1 MKQMEHSYKGEEK
14 FLVNDLKTIVSKAR
28 SKAFAAVNYSLVE
41 RNWRIGKRIVEEEQ
55 NGEARAEYGKHI
67 IEVASA
73 ALTEEFGKGFSETN
87 LINFKKFFLLF
98 KELEI
103 HQTVSEEFRKQV
115 LHLLPWSHYERLIR
129 VEDKKAREWYAK
141 EAYEQGWSFRTLNRN
156 INTLYYERLLMSKKK
171 QPVVNEMQDKTK
183 AYQQDK
189 LEYIKSPVVL
199 EFLGLPEDTSL
210 AESKLE
216 TAIINNLE
224 KFLMEMGKGY
234 ALVARQQHI
243 RTEENDYYIDLVFY
257 NYLIKSFILVDLK
270 VNRITYQDVGQMD
283 MYLQM
288 YDKMKKGPD
297 DNPTIGI
304 ILCTETDSDVAR
316 YSTLAKN
323 DQMFAAKYKLY
334 LPDKEDLR
342 REIERQKELYLMAH
356 PEETGISVTNGYAQ
370 PDSCFMFA
378 YDLEQDKLL
387 WRSADQSYNSMNF
400 VVKGDVIL
408 CGYGFTAEDDYL
420 YQINRNTGEILDRLE
435 LKKMPDL
442 LVEQDGK
449 LYVHTYSYDY
459 VIDF

>member
-1 MKQMEHSYKGEEK
+1 MKEPGKKYNDEDNM
-14 FLVNDLKTIVSKAR
+14 LVNDLRSIVSKAR

-41 RNWRIGKRIVEEEQ
+41 RNWRIGQRIVEQEQ
-55 NGEARAEYGKHI
+55 NGASRAEYGKHV
-67 IEVASA
+67 IEIASA
-73 ALTEEFGKGFSETN
+73 ALTEEFGKGFSYTN
-87 LINFKKFFLLF
+87 IANYKRFYLTFNNLQIL
-98 KELEI
+98 
-103 HQTVSEEFRKQV
+103 QTVSEEFKKQKHQT
-115 LHLLPWSHYERLIR
+115 LSDASSLLPQKDQTQSTQSELRLLPWSHYERLIR

-141 EAYEQGWSFRTLNRN
+141 EAFEQGWSFRTLNRN

-171 QPVVNEMQDKTK
+171 QPVVDEMQDKTK

-297 DNPTIGI
+297 DNPTIDI

-356 PEETGISVTNGYAQ
+356 PEEN
-370 PDSCFMFA
+370 
-378 YDLEQDKLL
+378 DK
-387 WRSADQSYNSMNF
+387 
-400 VVKGDVIL
+400 
-408 CGYGFTAEDDYL
+408 E
-420 YQINRNTGEILDRLE
+420 
-435 LKKMPDL
+435 
-442 LVEQDGK
+442 
-449 LYVHTYSYDY
+449 
-459 VIDF
+459 

>member
-1 MKQMEHSYKGEEK
+1 MKEPGKKYNDEDNM
-14 FLVNDLKTIVSKAR
+14 LVNDLRSIVSKAR

-41 RNWRIGKRIVEEEQ
+41 RNWRIGQRIVEQEQ
-55 NGEARAEYGKHI
+55 NGASRAEYGKHV

-73 ALTEEFGKGFSETN
+73 ALTKEFGKGFSETN
-87 LINFKKFFLLF
+87 IMNFKKFYLKF
-98 KELEI
+98 KELTI
-103 HQTVSEEFRKQV
+103 PQTLSEEFKKQKHQT
-115 LHLLPWSHYERLIR
+115 LSDESSMLPQKGQTQPAQFELRLLPWSHYERLIR

-141 EAYEQGWSFRTLNRN
+141 EAFEQGWSYRTLNRN
-156 INTLYYERLLMSKKK
+156 INTLYYERLLMSTKK
-171 QPVVNEMQDKTK
+171 QPVVDEMQDKTK

-356 PEETGISVTNGYAQ
+356 PEEN
-370 PDSCFMFA
+370 
-378 YDLEQDKLL
+378 DK
-387 WRSADQSYNSMNF
+387 
-400 VVKGDVIL
+400 
-408 CGYGFTAEDDYL
+408 E
-420 YQINRNTGEILDRLE
+420 
-435 LKKMPDL
+435 
-442 LVEQDGK
+442 
-449 LYVHTYSYDY
+449 
-459 VIDF
+459 

>member
-1 MKQMEHSYKGEEK
+1 MKQLNKKYNDEDNM
-14 FLVNDLKTIVSKAR
+14 LVNDLRSIVSKAR
-28 SKAFAAVNYSLVE
+28 SKAFATVNYSLVE
-41 RNWRIGKRIVEEEQ
+41 RNWRIGQRIVEQEQ
-55 NGEARAEYGKHI
+55 NGASRAEYGKHV
-67 IEVASA
+67 IEIASA
-73 ALTEEFGKGFSETN
+73 ALTEEFGKGFSYTN
-87 LINFKKFFLLF
+87 IANYKRFYLTFNNLQIL
-98 KELEI
+98 
-103 HQTVSEEFRKQV
+103 QTVSEVFNNPIQQTLPAKSSAPHKEDKAESAQSELR
-115 LHLLPWSHYERLIR
+115 LLPWSHYERLIR

-141 EAYEQGWSFRTLNRN
+141 EAFEQGWSFRTLNRN

-199 EFLGLPEDTSL
+199 EFLGLPEDISL

-356 PEETGISVTNGYAQ
+356 PEEN
-370 PDSCFMFA
+370 
-378 YDLEQDKLL
+378 DK
-387 WRSADQSYNSMNF
+387 
-400 VVKGDVIL
+400 
-408 CGYGFTAEDDYL
+408 E
-420 YQINRNTGEILDRLE
+420 
-435 LKKMPDL
+435 
-442 LVEQDGK
+442 
-449 LYVHTYSYDY
+449 
-459 VIDF
+459 

>member
-1 MKQMEHSYKGEEK
+1 MKEPGKKYNDEDNM
-14 FLVNDLKTIVSKAR
+14 LVNDLRSIVSKAR

-41 RNWRIGKRIVEEEQ
+41 RNWRIGQRIVEEEQ
-55 NGEARAEYGKHI
+55 NGASRAEYGKHV

-73 ALTEEFGKGFSETN
+73 ALTKEFGKGFSETN
-87 LINFKKFFLLF
+87 IMNFKKFYLKF
-98 KELEI
+98 KELTI
-103 HQTVSEEFRKQV
+103 PQTLSEEFKKQKHQT
-115 LHLLPWSHYERLIR
+115 LSDESSLLPQKGQTQPAQFELRLLPWSHYERLIR

-141 EAYEQGWSFRTLNRN
+141 EAFEQGWSFRTLNRN
-156 INTLYYERLLMSKKK
+156 INTLYYERLLMSTKK
-171 QPVVNEMQDKTK
+171 QPVVDEMQDKTK

-356 PEETGISVTNGYAQ
+356 PKEN
-370 PDSCFMFA
+370 
-378 YDLEQDKLL
+378 DK
-387 WRSADQSYNSMNF
+387 
-400 VVKGDVIL
+400 
-408 CGYGFTAEDDYL
+408 E
-420 YQINRNTGEILDRLE
+420 
-435 LKKMPDL
+435 
-442 LVEQDGK
+442 
-449 LYVHTYSYDY
+449 
-459 VIDF
+459 

>member
-1 MKQMEHSYKGEEK
+1 MKEPGKKYNDEDNM
-14 FLVNDLKTIVSKAR
+14 LVNDLRSIVSKAR

-41 RNWRIGKRIVEEEQ
+41 RNWRIGQRIVEQEQ
-55 NGEARAEYGKHI
+55 NGASRAEYGKHV

-73 ALTEEFGKGFSETN
+73 ALTKEFGKGFSETN
-87 LINFKKFFLLF
+87 ITNFKKFYLKF
-98 KELEI
+98 KELAI
-103 HQTVSEEFRKQV
+103 LQTVSEEFKKQKQQTQSDESS
-115 LHLLPWSHYERLIR
+115 LLPQKGQTASAQFELRLLPWSHYERLIR

-141 EAYEQGWSFRTLNRN
+141 EAFEQGWSFRTLNRN

-171 QPVVNEMQDKTK
+171 RPVVDEMQDKTK

-342 REIERQKELYLMAH
+342 REIERQKELYLMTH
-356 PEETGISVTNGYAQ
+356 PEEN
-370 PDSCFMFA
+370 
-378 YDLEQDKLL
+378 EK
-387 WRSADQSYNSMNF
+387 
-400 VVKGDVIL
+400 
-408 CGYGFTAEDDYL
+408 E
-420 YQINRNTGEILDRLE
+420 
-435 LKKMPDL
+435 
-442 LVEQDGK
+442 
-449 LYVHTYSYDY
+449 
-459 VIDF
+459 

>member
-1 MKQMEHSYKGEEK
+1 MKEPSKKYNDEDNM
-14 FLVNDLKTIVSKAR
+14 LVNDLRSIVSKAR

-41 RNWRIGKRIVEEEQ
+41 RNWRIGQRIVEQEQ
-55 NGEARAEYGKHI
+55 NGASRAEYGKHV

-87 LINFKKFFLLF
+87 IMNFKKFYLKF
-98 KELEI
+98 KELTI
-103 HQTVSEEFRKQV
+103 PQTLSEEFKKQKHQT
-115 LHLLPWSHYERLIR
+115 LSDESSLLPQKGQTQPAQFELRLLPWSHYERLIR

-141 EAYEQGWSFRTLNRN
+141 EAFNEGWSYRTLNRN
-156 INTLYYERLLMSKKK
+156 INTLYYERLLMSTKK
-171 QPVVNEMQDKTK
+171 QPVVDEMQDKTK

-199 EFLGLPEDTSL
+199 EFLGLPEDTFL

-356 PEETGISVTNGYAQ
+356 PEEN
-370 PDSCFMFA
+370 
-378 YDLEQDKLL
+378 DK
-387 WRSADQSYNSMNF
+387 
-400 VVKGDVIL
+400 
-408 CGYGFTAEDDYL
+408 E
-420 YQINRNTGEILDRLE
+420 
-435 LKKMPDL
+435 
-442 LVEQDGK
+442 
-449 LYVHTYSYDY
+449 
-459 VIDF
+459 

>member
-73 ALTEEFGKGFSETN
+73 ALTEEFGKGFSATTLRVFRRFYLKFSN
-87 LINFKKFFLLF
+87 LQI
-98 KELEI
+98 
-103 HQTVSEEFRKQV
+103 QRTVSVEFNASIQQTPSEELSNNLQHVQKAGI
-115 LHLLPWSHYERLIR
+115 HLLPWSHYELLIR
-129 VEDKKAREWYAK
+129 IEDKQARDWYAK
-141 EAYEQGWSFRTLNRN
+141 EAFEQGWSYRTLSRN
-156 INTLYYERLLMSKKK
+156 INTLYYERLLMSKEKA
-171 QPVVNEMQDKTK
+171 PVEKEMKEKTQEF
-183 AYQQDK
+183 QQDK
-189 LEYIKSPVVL
+189 LEYIKSPVVM
-199 EFLGLPEDTSL
+199 EFLGLPSDSSL
-210 AESKLE
+210 KESKLE
-216 TAIINNLE
+216 SAIIDNLE

-304 ILCTETDSDVAR
+304 ILCAETDSDVAR

-342 REIERQKELYLMAH
+342 REIERQKELYLMTH
-356 PEETGISVTNGYAQ
+356 PEEN
-370 PDSCFMFA
+370 
-378 YDLEQDKLL
+378 EK
-387 WRSADQSYNSMNF
+387 
-400 VVKGDVIL
+400 
-408 CGYGFTAEDDYL
+408 E
-420 YQINRNTGEILDRLE
+420 
-435 LKKMPDL
+435 
-442 LVEQDGK
+442 
-449 LYVHTYSYDY
+449 
-459 VIDF
+459 

>member
-1 MKQMEHSYKGEEK
+1 MKEPEK
-14 FLVNDLKTIVSKAR
+14 KYNDEDNMLVNDLRSIVSKAR
-28 SKAFAAVNYSLVE
+28 SKAFAAVNYFLVE
-41 RNWRIGKRIVEEEQ
+41 RNWRIGQRIVEQEQ
-55 NGEARAEYGKHI
+55 NGASRAEYGKHV

-73 ALTEEFGKGFSETN
+73 ALTKEFGKGFSETN
-87 LINFKKFFLLF
+87 IMNFKKFYLKF
-98 KELEI
+98 KELTI
-103 HQTVSEEFRKQV
+103 PQTLSEEFKKQKHQT
-115 LHLLPWSHYERLIR
+115 LSDESSLLPQKGQTQPAQFELRLLPWSHYERLIR

-141 EAYEQGWSFRTLNRN
+141 EAFNEGWSYRTLNRN
-156 INTLYYERLLMSKKK
+156 INTLYYERLLMSTKK
-171 QPVVNEMQDKTK
+171 QPVVDEMQDKTK

-356 PEETGISVTNGYAQ
+356 PEEN
-370 PDSCFMFA
+370 
-378 YDLEQDKLL
+378 DK
-387 WRSADQSYNSMNF
+387 
-400 VVKGDVIL
+400 
-408 CGYGFTAEDDYL
+408 E
-420 YQINRNTGEILDRLE
+420 
-435 LKKMPDL
+435 
-442 LVEQDGK
+442 
-449 LYVHTYSYDY
+449 
-459 VIDF
+459 

>member
-1 MKQMEHSYKGEEK
+1 MKEPEK
-14 FLVNDLKTIVSKAR
+14 KYNDEDNMLVNDLRSIVSKAR

-41 RNWRIGKRIVEEEQ
+41 RNWRIGQRIVEQEQ
-55 NGEARAEYGKHI
+55 NGASRAEYGKHV
-67 IEVASA
+67 IEIASA

-87 LINFKKFFLLF
+87 IMNFKKFYLKF
-98 KELEI
+98 KELTI
-103 HQTVSEEFRKQV
+103 PQTLSEEFKKQKHQT
-115 LHLLPWSHYERLIR
+115 LSDESSLLPQKGQTQSAQFELRLLPWSHYERLIR

-141 EAYEQGWSFRTLNRN
+141 EAFEQGWSFRTLNRN

-356 PEETGISVTNGYAQ
+356 PEEN
-370 PDSCFMFA
+370 
-378 YDLEQDKLL
+378 EK
-387 WRSADQSYNSMNF
+387 
-400 VVKGDVIL
+400 
-408 CGYGFTAEDDYL
+408 E
-420 YQINRNTGEILDRLE
+420 
-435 LKKMPDL
+435 
-442 LVEQDGK
+442 
-449 LYVHTYSYDY
+449 
-459 VIDF
+459 

>member
-1 MKQMEHSYKGEEK
+1 MKEPEK
-14 FLVNDLKTIVSKAR
+14 KYNDEDNMLVNDLRSIVSKAR

-41 RNWRIGKRIVEEEQ
+41 RNWRIGQRIVEQEQ
-55 NGEARAEYGKHI
+55 NGASRAEYGKHV

-73 ALTEEFGKGFSETN
+73 ALTKEFGKGFSETN
-87 LINFKKFFLLF
+87 IMNFKKFYLKF
-98 KELEI
+98 KELTI
-103 HQTVSEEFRKQV
+103 PQTLSEEFKKQKHQT
-115 LHLLPWSHYERLIR
+115 LSDESSLLPQKGQTPPAQFELRFLPWSHYERLIR

-141 EAYEQGWSFRTLNRN
+141 EAFEQGWSFRTLNRN
-156 INTLYYERLLMSKKK
+156 INTLYYERLLMSTKK
-171 QPVVNEMQDKTK
+171 QPVVDEMQDKTK

-356 PEETGISVTNGYAQ
+356 PEEN
-370 PDSCFMFA
+370 
-378 YDLEQDKLL
+378 DK
-387 WRSADQSYNSMNF
+387 
-400 VVKGDVIL
+400 
-408 CGYGFTAEDDYL
+408 E
-420 YQINRNTGEILDRLE
+420 
-435 LKKMPDL
+435 
-442 LVEQDGK
+442 
-449 LYVHTYSYDY
+449 
-459 VIDF
+459 

>member
-1 MKQMEHSYKGEEK
+1 MKEPGKKYNDEDNM
-14 FLVNDLKTIVSKAR
+14 LVNDLRSIVSKAR

-41 RNWRIGKRIVEEEQ
+41 RNWRIGKRIVEQEQ
-55 NGEARAEYGKHI
+55 NGASRAEYGKHV
-67 IEVASA
+67 IEIASA
-73 ALTEEFGKGFSETN
+73 ALTEEFGKGFSYTN
-87 LINFKKFFLLF
+87 IANYKRFYLTFNNLQIL
-98 KELEI
+98 
-103 HQTVSEEFRKQV
+103 QTVSEEFKKQKHQT
-115 LHLLPWSHYERLIR
+115 LSDELSSHFQKGQTPPAQFELRLLPWSHYERLIR

-141 EAYEQGWSFRTLNRN
+141 EAFNEGWSYRTLNRN

-171 QPVVNEMQDKTK
+171 RPVVDEMQDKTK

-356 PEETGISVTNGYAQ
+356 PEEN
-370 PDSCFMFA
+370 
-378 YDLEQDKLL
+378 DK
-387 WRSADQSYNSMNF
+387 
-400 VVKGDVIL
+400 
-408 CGYGFTAEDDYL
+408 E
-420 YQINRNTGEILDRLE
+420 
-435 LKKMPDL
+435 
-442 LVEQDGK
+442 
-449 LYVHTYSYDY
+449 
-459 VIDF
+459 

>member
-1 MKQMEHSYKGEEK
+1 MKEPGKKYNDEDNM
-14 FLVNDLKTIVSKAR
+14 LVNDLRSIVSKAR

-41 RNWRIGKRIVEEEQ
+41 RNWRIGQRIVEQEQ
-55 NGEARAEYGKHI
+55 NGASRAEYGKHV
-67 IEVASA
+67 IEIASA
-73 ALTEEFGKGFSETN
+73 ALTEEFGKGFSYTN
-87 LINFKKFFLLF
+87 IANYKRFYLTFNNLQIL
-98 KELEI
+98 
-103 HQTVSEEFRKQV
+103 QTLSEEFNNPIQQTLPAKSSAPHKEDKAESAQSELR
-115 LHLLPWSHYERLIR
+115 LLPWSHYERLIR

-141 EAYEQGWSFRTLNRN
+141 EAFEQGWSFRTLNRN

-342 REIERQKELYLMAH
+342 KEIERQKELYLMAH
-356 PEETGISVTNGYAQ
+356 PEEN
-370 PDSCFMFA
+370 
-378 YDLEQDKLL
+378 DK
-387 WRSADQSYNSMNF
+387 
-400 VVKGDVIL
+400 
-408 CGYGFTAEDDYL
+408 E
-420 YQINRNTGEILDRLE
+420 
-435 LKKMPDL
+435 
-442 LVEQDGK
+442 
-449 LYVHTYSYDY
+449 
-459 VIDF
+459 

>member
-1 MKQMEHSYKGEEK
+1 MKQPGKKYNDEDNM
-14 FLVNDLKTIVSKAR
+14 LVNDLRSIVSKAR

-41 RNWRIGKRIVEEEQ
+41 RNWRIGQRIVEQEQ
-55 NGEARAEYGKHI
+55 NGASRAEYGKHV

-73 ALTEEFGKGFSETN
+73 ALTKEFGKGFSETN
-87 LINFKKFFLLF
+87 IMNFKKFYLKF
-98 KELEI
+98 KELTI
-103 HQTVSEEFRKQV
+103 PQTVSEEFKKQKQQT
-115 LHLLPWSHYERLIR
+115 LSDELSSHFQKGQTPPAQFELRLLPWSHYERLIR

-141 EAYEQGWSFRTLNRN
+141 EAFEQGWSFRTLNRN

-356 PEETGISVTNGYAQ
+356 PEEN
-370 PDSCFMFA
+370 
-378 YDLEQDKLL
+378 DK
-387 WRSADQSYNSMNF
+387 
-400 VVKGDVIL
+400 
-408 CGYGFTAEDDYL
+408 E
-420 YQINRNTGEILDRLE
+420 
-435 LKKMPDL
+435 
-442 LVEQDGK
+442 
-449 LYVHTYSYDY
+449 
-459 VIDF
+459 

>member
-55 NGEARAEYGKHI
+55 NGEARAEYGKYI

-87 LINFKKFFLLF
+87 IRTFRKFFLIF
-98 KELEI
+98 RNLEI
-103 HQTVSEEFRKQV
+103 QQTVSAESNLPKQQT
-115 LHLLPWSHYERLIR
+115 LSDNLSSHFQKGQTPPAQFKLRLLPWSHYERLIR

-141 EAYEQGWSFRTLNRN
+141 EAFEQGWSFRTLNRN

-171 QPVVNEMQDKTK
+171 QPVIDEMKEKTK
-183 AYQQDK
+183 NFQQDK

-356 PEETGISVTNGYAQ
+356 PEEN
-370 PDSCFMFA
+370 
-378 YDLEQDKLL
+378 DK
-387 WRSADQSYNSMNF
+387 
-400 VVKGDVIL
+400 
-408 CGYGFTAEDDYL
+408 E
-420 YQINRNTGEILDRLE
+420 
-435 LKKMPDL
+435 
-442 LVEQDGK
+442 
-449 LYVHTYSYDY
+449 
-459 VIDF
+459 

>member
-1 MKQMEHSYKGEEK
+1 MKQPRKKYNDEDNM
-14 FLVNDLKTIVSKAR
+14 LVNDLRSIVSKAR

-41 RNWRIGKRIVEEEQ
+41 RNWRIGQRIVEQEQ
-55 NGEARAEYGKHI
+55 NGASRAEYGKHV
-67 IEVASA
+67 IELASA

-87 LINFKKFFLLF
+87 IMNFKKFYLKF
-98 KELEI
+98 KELTI
-103 HQTVSEEFRKQV
+103 PQTVSEEFKKQKQQT
-115 LHLLPWSHYERLIR
+115 LSDELSSHFQKGQTLPAQFELRLLPWSHYERLIR

-141 EAYEQGWSFRTLNRN
+141 EAFNEGWSYRTLNRN

-288 YDKMKKGPD
+288 YDKMKKGTD

-323 DQMFAAKYKLY
+323 DQMFATKYKLY

-356 PEETGISVTNGYAQ
+356 PEEN
-370 PDSCFMFA
+370 
-378 YDLEQDKLL
+378 DK
-387 WRSADQSYNSMNF
+387 
-400 VVKGDVIL
+400 
-408 CGYGFTAEDDYL
+408 E
-420 YQINRNTGEILDRLE
+420 
-435 LKKMPDL
+435 
-442 LVEQDGK
+442 
-449 LYVHTYSYDY
+449 
-459 VIDF
+459 

>member
-1 MKQMEHSYKGEEK
+1 MKEPGKKYNDEDNM
-14 FLVNDLKTIVSKAR
+14 LVNDLRSIVSKAR

-41 RNWRIGKRIVEEEQ
+41 RNWRIGQRIVEQEQ
-55 NGEARAEYGKHI
+55 NGASRAEYGKHV
-67 IEVASA
+67 IEVASV
-73 ALTEEFGKGFSETN
+73 ALTEEFGKGFSYTN
-87 LINFKKFFLLF
+87 IANYKRFYLTFNDLQIL
-98 KELEI
+98 
-103 HQTVSEEFRKQV
+103 QTVSEEFNNPIQQTLPAKSSAPYKEDKAASAQSELR
-115 LHLLPWSHYERLIR
+115 LLPWSHYERLIR

-141 EAYEQGWSFRTLNRN
+141 EAFEQGWSYRTLNRN
-156 INTLYYERLLMSKKK
+156 INTLYYERLLMSTKK
-171 QPVVNEMQDKTK
+171 QPVVKEMQDKTK

-199 EFLGLPEDTSL
+199 EFLGLPEDTTL

-356 PEETGISVTNGYAQ
+356 PEEN
-370 PDSCFMFA
+370 
-378 YDLEQDKLL
+378 EK
-387 WRSADQSYNSMNF
+387 
-400 VVKGDVIL
+400 
-408 CGYGFTAEDDYL
+408 E
-420 YQINRNTGEILDRLE
+420 
-435 LKKMPDL
+435 
-442 LVEQDGK
+442 
-449 LYVHTYSYDY
+449 
-459 VIDF
+459 

>member
-1 MKQMEHSYKGEEK
+1 MKQPRKKYNDEDNM
-14 FLVNDLKTIVSKAR
+14 LVNDLRSIVSKAR

-41 RNWRIGKRIVEEEQ
+41 RNWRIGQRIVEQEQ
-55 NGEARAEYGKHI
+55 NGASRAEYGKHV
-67 IEVASA
+67 IEIVSA

-87 LINFKKFFLLF
+87 IMNFKKFYLKF
-98 KELEI
+98 KELTI
-103 HQTVSEEFRKQV
+103 PQTLSEEFKKQKQQT
-115 LHLLPWSHYERLIR
+115 LSDELSSHFQKGQTPPAQFELRLLPWSHYERLIR

-141 EAYEQGWSFRTLNRN
+141 EAFNEGWSYRTLNRN

-356 PEETGISVTNGYAQ
+356 PEEN
-370 PDSCFMFA
+370 
-378 YDLEQDKLL
+378 DK
-387 WRSADQSYNSMNF
+387 
-400 VVKGDVIL
+400 
-408 CGYGFTAEDDYL
+408 E
-420 YQINRNTGEILDRLE
+420 
-435 LKKMPDL
+435 
-442 LVEQDGK
+442 
-449 LYVHTYSYDY
+449 
-459 VIDF
+459 

>member
-1 MKQMEHSYKGEEK
+1 MKQLNKKYNDEDNM
-14 FLVNDLKTIVSKAR
+14 LVNDLRSIVSKAR

-41 RNWRIGKRIVEEEQ
+41 RNWRIGQRIVEQEQ
-55 NGEARAEYGKHI
+55 NGASRAEYGKHV

-73 ALTEEFGKGFSETN
+73 ALTKEFGKGFSETN
-87 LINFKKFFLLF
+87 IMNFKKFYLKF
-98 KELEI
+98 KELTI
-103 HQTVSEEFRKQV
+103 PQTLSEEFKKQKHQT
-115 LHLLPWSHYERLIR
+115 LSDKSSLLPQKGQTQSAQFELRLLPWSHYERLIR

-141 EAYEQGWSFRTLNRN
+141 EAFEQGWSFRTLNRN

-316 YSTLAKN
+316 YSTLAKKRP
-323 DQMFAAKYKLY
+323 DVRCKIQA
-334 LPDKEDLR
+334 LPA
-342 REIERQKELYLMAH
+342 RQ
-356 PEETGISVTNGYAQ
+356 G
-370 PDSCFMFA
+370 
-378 YDLEQDKLL
+378 
-387 WRSADQSYNSMNF
+387 
-400 VVKGDVIL
+400 
-408 CGYGFTAEDDYL
+408 
-420 YQINRNTGEILDRLE
+420 RLE
-435 LKKMPDL
+435 KRNRTTKRTIS
-442 LVEQDGK
+442 DG
-449 LYVHTYSYDY
+449 SS
-459 VIDF
+459 

>member
-1 MKQMEHSYKGEEK
+1 MKQPGKKYNDEDNM
-14 FLVNDLKTIVSKAR
+14 LVNDLRSIVSKAR
-28 SKAFAAVNYSLVE
+28 SKAFAAVNYSLVK
-41 RNWRIGKRIVEEEQ
+41 RNWRIGQRIVEQEQ
-55 NGEARAEYGKHI
+55 NGASRAEYGKHV

-73 ALTEEFGKGFSETN
+73 ALTKEFGKGFSETN
-87 LINFKKFFLLF
+87 IMNFKKFYLKF
-98 KELEI
+98 KELTI
-103 HQTVSEEFRKQV
+103 PQTVSEEFKKQKQQT
-115 LHLLPWSHYERLIR
+115 LSDELSSHFQKGQTQSAQFELRLLPWSHYERLIR

-141 EAYEQGWSFRTLNRN
+141 EAFEQGWSFRTLNRN

-297 DNPTIGI
+297 DNPIIGI

-356 PEETGISVTNGYAQ
+356 PEEN
-370 PDSCFMFA
+370 
-378 YDLEQDKLL
+378 DK
-387 WRSADQSYNSMNF
+387 
-400 VVKGDVIL
+400 
-408 CGYGFTAEDDYL
+408 E
-420 YQINRNTGEILDRLE
+420 
-435 LKKMPDL
+435 
-442 LVEQDGK
+442 
-449 LYVHTYSYDY
+449 
-459 VIDF
+459 

>member
-1 MKQMEHSYKGEEK
+1 MKQPRKKYNDEDNM
-14 FLVNDLKTIVSKAR
+14 LVNDLRSIVSKAR

-41 RNWRIGKRIVEEEQ
+41 RNWRIGQRIVEQEQ
-55 NGEARAEYGKHI
+55 NGASRAEYGKHV
-67 IEVASA
+67 IEIASA
-73 ALTEEFGKGFSETN
+73 ALTEEFGKGFSYTN
-87 LINFKKFFLLF
+87 IANYKRFYLTFNNLQIL
-98 KELEI
+98 
-103 HQTVSEEFRKQV
+103 QTVSEEFNNPIQQTLPAKSSTPHKEDKAESTQSELR
-115 LHLLPWSHYERLIR
+115 LLPWSHYERLIR

-141 EAYEQGWSFRTLNRN
+141 EAFEQGWSFRTLNRN

-171 QPVVNEMQDKTK
+171 QPVVNEMRDKTK

-304 ILCTETDSDVAR
+304 ILCSETDSDVAR

-342 REIERQKELYLMAH
+342 REIERQKELYLMTH
-356 PEETGISVTNGYAQ
+356 PEEN
-370 PDSCFMFA
+370 
-378 YDLEQDKLL
+378 EK
-387 WRSADQSYNSMNF
+387 
-400 VVKGDVIL
+400 
-408 CGYGFTAEDDYL
+408 E
-420 YQINRNTGEILDRLE
+420 
-435 LKKMPDL
+435 
-442 LVEQDGK
+442 
-449 LYVHTYSYDY
+449 
-459 VIDF
+459 

>member
-1 MKQMEHSYKGEEK
+1 MKEPGKKYNDEDNM
-14 FLVNDLKTIVSKAR
+14 LVNDLRSIVSKAR

-41 RNWRIGKRIVEEEQ
+41 RNWRIGQRIVEQEQ
-55 NGEARAEYGKHI
+55 NGASRAEYGKHV
-67 IEVASA
+67 IEIASA

-87 LINFKKFFLLF
+87 IMNFKKFYLKF
-98 KELEI
+98 KELTI
-103 HQTVSEEFRKQV
+103 PQTVSEEFKKQKHQT
-115 LHLLPWSHYERLIR
+115 LSDESSLLPQKGQTQSAQFELRLLPWSHYERLIR

-141 EAYEQGWSFRTLNRN
+141 EAFEQGWSFRTLNRN

-189 LEYIKSPVVL
+189 LEYIKSPVVM
-199 EFLGLPEDTSL
+199 EFLGLPSDSSL
-210 AESKLE
+210 KESKLE
-216 TAIINNLE
+216 SAIIDNLE

-304 ILCTETDSDVAR
+304 ILCAETDSDVAR

-342 REIERQKELYLMAH
+342 REIERQKELYLMTH
-356 PEETGISVTNGYAQ
+356 PEEN
-370 PDSCFMFA
+370 
-378 YDLEQDKLL
+378 EK
-387 WRSADQSYNSMNF
+387 
-400 VVKGDVIL
+400 
-408 CGYGFTAEDDYL
+408 E
-420 YQINRNTGEILDRLE
+420 
-435 LKKMPDL
+435 
-442 LVEQDGK
+442 
-449 LYVHTYSYDY
+449 
-459 VIDF
+459 

>member
-1 MKQMEHSYKGEEK
+1 MKEPGKKYNDEDNM
-14 FLVNDLKTIVSKAR
+14 LVNDLRSIVSKAR

-41 RNWRIGKRIVEEEQ
+41 RNWRIGQRIVEEEQ
-55 NGEARAEYGKHI
+55 NGASRAEYGKHV

-73 ALTEEFGKGFSETN
+73 ALTKEFGKGFSETN
-87 LINFKKFFLLF
+87 IMNFKKFYLKF
-98 KELEI
+98 KELTI
-103 HQTVSEEFRKQV
+103 PQTLSEEFKKQKHQT
-115 LHLLPWSHYERLIR
+115 LSDESSLLPQKGQTQPAQFELRLLPWSHYERLIR

-141 EAYEQGWSFRTLNRN
+141 EAFNEGWSYRTLNRN
-156 INTLYYERLLMSKKK
+156 INTLYYERLLMSPKK
-171 QPVVNEMQDKTK
+171 QPVVDEMQDKTK

-356 PEETGISVTNGYAQ
+356 PEEN
-370 PDSCFMFA
+370 
-378 YDLEQDKLL
+378 DK
-387 WRSADQSYNSMNF
+387 
-400 VVKGDVIL
+400 
-408 CGYGFTAEDDYL
+408 E
-420 YQINRNTGEILDRLE
+420 
-435 LKKMPDL
+435 
-442 LVEQDGK
+442 
-449 LYVHTYSYDY
+449 
-459 VIDF
+459 

>member
-1 MKQMEHSYKGEEK
+1 MKEPGKKYNDEDNM
-14 FLVNDLKTIVSKAR
+14 LVNDLRSIVSKAR

-41 RNWRIGKRIVEEEQ
+41 RNWRIGQRIVEQEQ
-55 NGEARAEYGKHI
+55 NGASRAEYGKHV

-87 LINFKKFFLLF
+87 IMNFKKFYLKF
-98 KELEI
+98 KELTI
-103 HQTVSEEFRKQV
+103 PQTVSEEFKMQKQQT
-115 LHLLPWSHYERLIR
+115 LSDELSSHFQKGQTPPAQFELRLLPWSHYERLIR

-141 EAYEQGWSFRTLNRN
+141 EAFNEGWSYRTLNRN

-171 QPVVNEMQDKTK
+171 QPVVDEMQDKTK

-316 YSTLAKN
+316 YSTLARN

-356 PEETGISVTNGYAQ
+356 PEEN
-370 PDSCFMFA
+370 
-378 YDLEQDKLL
+378 DK
-387 WRSADQSYNSMNF
+387 
-400 VVKGDVIL
+400 
-408 CGYGFTAEDDYL
+408 E
-420 YQINRNTGEILDRLE
+420 
-435 LKKMPDL
+435 
-442 LVEQDGK
+442 
-449 LYVHTYSYDY
+449 
-459 VIDF
+459 

>member
-1 MKQMEHSYKGEEK
+1 MKEPGKKYNDEDNM
-14 FLVNDLKTIVSKAR
+14 LVNDLRSIVSKAR

-41 RNWRIGKRIVEEEQ
+41 RNWRIGQRIVEEEQ
-55 NGEARAEYGKHI
+55 NGTSRAEYGKHV

-73 ALTEEFGKGFSETN
+73 ALTKEFGKGFSYTN
-87 LINFKKFFLLF
+87 IANYKRFYLTFSDLQILQTVPEEFKKQ
-98 KELEI
+98 K
-103 HQTVSEEFRKQV
+103 HQTLSDESSLLPQKGQTQPAQFELR
-115 LHLLPWSHYERLIR
+115 LLPWSHYERLIR

-141 EAYEQGWSFRTLNRN
+141 EAFNEGWSYRTLNRN
-156 INTLYYERLLMSKKK
+156 INTLYYERLLMSTKK
-171 QPVVNEMQDKTK
+171 QPVVDEMQDKTK

-356 PEETGISVTNGYAQ
+356 PEEN
-370 PDSCFMFA
+370 
-378 YDLEQDKLL
+378 DK
-387 WRSADQSYNSMNF
+387 
-400 VVKGDVIL
+400 
-408 CGYGFTAEDDYL
+408 E
-420 YQINRNTGEILDRLE
+420 
-435 LKKMPDL
+435 
-442 LVEQDGK
+442 
-449 LYVHTYSYDY
+449 
-459 VIDF
+459 

>member
-1 MKQMEHSYKGEEK
+1 MKEPGKKYNDEDNM
-14 FLVNDLKTIVSKAR
+14 LVNDLRSIVSKAR

-41 RNWRIGKRIVEEEQ
+41 RNWRIGQRIVEQEQ
-55 NGEARAEYGKHI
+55 NGASRAEYGKHV

-73 ALTEEFGKGFSETN
+73 ALTEEFRKGFSYTN
-87 LINFKKFFLLF
+87 IANYKRFYLTFNNLQIL
-98 KELEI
+98 
-103 HQTVSEEFRKQV
+103 QTVSEEFNNPIQQTLPAKSSAPHKEDKAESAQAELR
-115 LHLLPWSHYERLIR
+115 LLPWSHYERLIR
-129 VEDKKAREWYAK
+129 VEDKQAREWYAK
-141 EAYEQGWSFRTLNRN
+141 EAFEQGWSFRTLNRN

-171 QPVVNEMQDKTK
+171 QPVVDEMQDKTK
-183 AYQQDK
+183 TYQQDK

-342 REIERQKELYLMAH
+342 REIERQKELYLMTH
-356 PEETGISVTNGYAQ
+356 PEEN
-370 PDSCFMFA
+370 
-378 YDLEQDKLL
+378 DK
-387 WRSADQSYNSMNF
+387 
-400 VVKGDVIL
+400 
-408 CGYGFTAEDDYL
+408 E
-420 YQINRNTGEILDRLE
+420 
-435 LKKMPDL
+435 
-442 LVEQDGK
+442 
-449 LYVHTYSYDY
+449 
-459 VIDF
+459 

>member
-1 MKQMEHSYKGEEK
+1 MKEPSKKYNDEDNM
-14 FLVNDLKTIVSKAR
+14 LVNDLRSIVSKAR

-41 RNWRIGKRIVEEEQ
+41 RNWRIGQRIVEEEQ
-55 NGEARAEYGKHI
+55 NGASRAEYGKHV

-73 ALTEEFGKGFSETN
+73 ALTKEFGKGFSETN
-87 LINFKKFFLLF
+87 IMNFKKFYLKF
-98 KELEI
+98 KELTI
-103 HQTVSEEFRKQV
+103 PQTLSEEFKKQKHQT
-115 LHLLPWSHYERLIR
+115 LSDESSLLPQKGQTQPAQFELRLLPWSHYERLIR

-141 EAYEQGWSFRTLNRN
+141 EAFNEGWSYRTLNRN
-156 INTLYYERLLMSKKK
+156 INTLYYERLLMSTKK
-171 QPVVNEMQDKTK
+171 QPVVDEMQDKTK

-288 YDKMKKGPD
+288 YDKKKKGSD

-356 PEETGISVTNGYAQ
+356 PEEN
-370 PDSCFMFA
+370 
-378 YDLEQDKLL
+378 DK
-387 WRSADQSYNSMNF
+387 
-400 VVKGDVIL
+400 
-408 CGYGFTAEDDYL
+408 E
-420 YQINRNTGEILDRLE
+420 
-435 LKKMPDL
+435 
-442 LVEQDGK
+442 
-449 LYVHTYSYDY
+449 
-459 VIDF
+459 

>member
-1 MKQMEHSYKGEEK
+1 MKQPGKKYNDEYNM
-14 FLVNDLKTIVSKAR
+14 LVNDLRSIVSKAR

-41 RNWRIGKRIVEEEQ
+41 RNWRIGQRIVEQEQ
-55 NGEARAEYGKHI
+55 NGASRAEYGKHV

-73 ALTEEFGKGFSETN
+73 ALTKEFGKGFSETN
-87 LINFKKFFLLF
+87 ITNFKKFYLKF
-98 KELEI
+98 KELAI
-103 HQTVSEEFRKQV
+103 LQTVSEEFKKQKQQTQSDESSLLPQKGQTASAQFE

-141 EAYEQGWSFRTLNRN
+141 EAFEQGWSFRTLNRN

-171 QPVVNEMQDKTK
+171 QPVVDEMQDKTK
-183 AYQQDK
+183 IYQQDK
-189 LEYIKSPVVL
+189 LEYIKTPVVL

-288 YDKMKKGPD
+288 YDKMRKGPD

-356 PEETGISVTNGYAQ
+356 PEEN
-370 PDSCFMFA
+370 
-378 YDLEQDKLL
+378 DK
-387 WRSADQSYNSMNF
+387 
-400 VVKGDVIL
+400 
-408 CGYGFTAEDDYL
+408 E
-420 YQINRNTGEILDRLE
+420 
-435 LKKMPDL
+435 
-442 LVEQDGK
+442 
-449 LYVHTYSYDY
+449 
-459 VIDF
+459 

>member
-1 MKQMEHSYKGEEK
+1 MKQPGKKYNDEDNM
-14 FLVNDLKTIVSKAR
+14 LVNDLRSIVSKAR

-41 RNWRIGKRIVEEEQ
+41 RNWRIGQRIVEQEQ
-55 NGEARAEYGKHI
+55 NGASRAEYGKHV
-67 IEVASA
+67 IEIASA

-87 LINFKKFFLLF
+87 IMNFKKFYLKF
-98 KELEI
+98 KELTI
-103 HQTVSEEFRKQV
+103 PQTLSEEFKKQKHQT
-115 LHLLPWSHYERLIR
+115 LSDEFSLLPQKGQTQSAQFELRLLPWSHYERLIR

-141 EAYEQGWSFRTLNRN
+141 EAFNEGWSYRTLNRN
-156 INTLYYERLLMSKKK
+156 INTLYYERLRMSKKK

-356 PEETGISVTNGYAQ
+356 PEEN
-370 PDSCFMFA
+370 
-378 YDLEQDKLL
+378 DK
-387 WRSADQSYNSMNF
+387 
-400 VVKGDVIL
+400 
-408 CGYGFTAEDDYL
+408 E
-420 YQINRNTGEILDRLE
+420 
-435 LKKMPDL
+435 
-442 LVEQDGK
+442 
-449 LYVHTYSYDY
+449 
-459 VIDF
+459 

>member
-1 MKQMEHSYKGEEK
+1 MKEPGKKYNDEDNM
-14 FLVNDLKTIVSKAR
+14 LVNDLRSIVSKAR

-41 RNWRIGKRIVEEEQ
+41 RNWRIGQRIVEQEQ
-55 NGEARAEYGKHI
+55 NGASRAEYGKHV

-73 ALTEEFGKGFSETN
+73 ALTKEFGKGFSETN
-87 LINFKKFFLLF
+87 IMNFKKFYLKF
-98 KELEI
+98 KELTI
-103 HQTVSEEFRKQV
+103 PQTLSEEFKKQKHQT
-115 LHLLPWSHYERLIR
+115 LSDESSLLPQKGQTQPAQFELRLLPWSHYERLIR

-141 EAYEQGWSFRTLNRN
+141 EAFNEGWSYRTLNRN
-156 INTLYYERLLMSKKK
+156 INTLYYERLLMSTKK
-171 QPVVNEMQDKTK
+171 QPVVDEMQDKTK

-297 DNPTIGI
+297 DSPTIGI

-356 PEETGISVTNGYAQ
+356 PEEN
-370 PDSCFMFA
+370 
-378 YDLEQDKLL
+378 DK
-387 WRSADQSYNSMNF
+387 
-400 VVKGDVIL
+400 
-408 CGYGFTAEDDYL
+408 E
-420 YQINRNTGEILDRLE
+420 
-435 LKKMPDL
+435 
-442 LVEQDGK
+442 
-449 LYVHTYSYDY
+449 
-459 VIDF
+459 

>member
-1 MKQMEHSYKGEEK
+1 MKQPRKKYNDEDNM
-14 FLVNDLKTIVSKAR
+14 LVNDLRSIVSKAR

-41 RNWRIGKRIVEEEQ
+41 RNWRIGQRIVEQEQ
-55 NGEARAEYGKHI
+55 NGASRAEYGKHV

-73 ALTEEFGKGFSETN
+73 ALTEEFGKGFSYTN
-87 LINFKKFFLLF
+87 IANYKRFYLTFNNLQIL
-98 KELEI
+98 
-103 HQTVSEEFRKQV
+103 QTVSEEFKKQKHQTLSDESSLLPQKGLTQSV
-115 LHLLPWSHYERLIR
+115 QSELRLLPWSHYERLIR
-129 VEDKKAREWYAK
+129 VEDRKAREWYAK
-141 EAYEQGWSFRTLNRN
+141 EAFEQGWSFRTLNRN

-171 QPVVNEMQDKTK
+171 QPVVDEMQDKTK

-216 TAIINNLE
+216 TAIIDNLE

-304 ILCTETDSDVAR
+304 ILCAETDSDVAR

-334 LPDKEDLR
+334 LPNEEDLR

-356 PEETGISVTNGYAQ
+356 P
-370 PDSCFMFA
+370 
-378 YDLEQDKLL
+378 DK
-387 WRSADQSYNSMNF
+387 
-400 VVKGDVIL
+400 
-408 CGYGFTAEDDYL
+408 
-420 YQINRNTGEILDRLE
+420 
-435 LKKMPDL
+435 
-442 LVEQDGK
+442 
-449 LYVHTYSYDY
+449 
-459 VIDF
+459 

>member
-1 MKQMEHSYKGEEK
+1 MEGIRAKISSIMKQPHKKYNDEDNM
-14 FLVNDLKTIVSKAR
+14 LVNDLRSIVSKAR

-41 RNWRIGKRIVEEEQ
+41 RNWRIGQRIVEQEQ
-55 NGEARAEYGKHI
+55 NGASRAEYGKHV
-67 IEVASA
+67 IEIASA

-87 LINFKKFFLLF
+87 IMNFKKFYLKF
-98 KELEI
+98 KELTI
-103 HQTVSEEFRKQV
+103 PQTLSEEFKKQKHQT
-115 LHLLPWSHYERLIR
+115 LSDESSLLPQKGQTQSAQFELRLLPWSHYERLIR

-141 EAYEQGWSFRTLNRN
+141 EAFEQGWSFRTLNRN

-356 PEETGISVTNGYAQ
+356 PEEN
-370 PDSCFMFA
+370 
-378 YDLEQDKLL
+378 DK
-387 WRSADQSYNSMNF
+387 
-400 VVKGDVIL
+400 
-408 CGYGFTAEDDYL
+408 E
-420 YQINRNTGEILDRLE
+420 
-435 LKKMPDL
+435 
-442 LVEQDGK
+442 
-449 LYVHTYSYDY
+449 
-459 VIDF
+459 

>member
-1 MKQMEHSYKGEEK
+1 MKQLNKKYNDEDNM
-14 FLVNDLKTIVSKAR
+14 LVNDLRSIVSKAR

-41 RNWRIGKRIVEEEQ
+41 RNWRIGQRIVEQEQ
-55 NGEARAEYGKHI
+55 NGASRAEYGKHV

-87 LINFKKFFLLF
+87 IMNFKKFYLKF
-98 KELEI
+98 KELTI
-103 HQTVSEEFRKQV
+103 PQTLSEEFKKQKQQTQSDESSLLPPKGQTPSAQFE

-129 VEDKKAREWYAK
+129 VEDKKAREWYTK
-141 EAYEQGWSFRTLNRN
+141 EAFKQGWSFRTLNRN
-156 INTLYYERLLMSKKK
+156 INTLYYERLLMSTKK
-171 QPVVNEMQDKTK
+171 QPVVDEMQDKTK

-356 PEETGISVTNGYAQ
+356 PEEN
-370 PDSCFMFA
+370 
-378 YDLEQDKLL
+378 EK
-387 WRSADQSYNSMNF
+387 
-400 VVKGDVIL
+400 
-408 CGYGFTAEDDYL
+408 E
-420 YQINRNTGEILDRLE
+420 
-435 LKKMPDL
+435 
-442 LVEQDGK
+442 
-449 LYVHTYSYDY
+449 
-459 VIDF
+459 

>member
-1 MKQMEHSYKGEEK
+1 MKQPRKKYNDEDNM
-14 FLVNDLKTIVSKAR
+14 LVNDLRSIVSKAR

-41 RNWRIGKRIVEEEQ
+41 RNWRIGQRIVEQEQ
-55 NGEARAEYGKHI
+55 NGASRAEYGKHV
-67 IEVASA
+67 IEIASA

-87 LINFKKFFLLF
+87 IMNFKKFYLKF
-98 KELEI
+98 KELTI
-103 HQTVSEEFRKQV
+103 PQTVSEEFKKQKHQT
-115 LHLLPWSHYERLIR
+115 LSDEFSLLPQKGQTQSAQFELRLLPWSHYERLIR

-141 EAYEQGWSFRTLNRN
+141 EAFNEGWSYRTLNRN

-304 ILCTETDSDVAR
+304 ILCTETDSDVAL

-356 PEETGISVTNGYAQ
+356 PEEN
-370 PDSCFMFA
+370 
-378 YDLEQDKLL
+378 DK
-387 WRSADQSYNSMNF
+387 
-400 VVKGDVIL
+400 
-408 CGYGFTAEDDYL
+408 E
-420 YQINRNTGEILDRLE
+420 
-435 LKKMPDL
+435 
-442 LVEQDGK
+442 
-449 LYVHTYSYDY
+449 
-459 VIDF
+459 

>member
-1 MKQMEHSYKGEEK
+1 MKEPGKKYNDEDNM
-14 FLVNDLKTIVSKAR
+14 LVNDLRSIVSKAR

-41 RNWRIGKRIVEEEQ
+41 RNWRIGQRIVEEEQ
-55 NGEARAEYGKHI
+55 NGASRAEYGKHV

-73 ALTEEFGKGFSETN
+73 ALTKEFGKGFSETN
-87 LINFKKFFLLF
+87 IMNFKKFYLKF
-98 KELEI
+98 KELTI
-103 HQTVSEEFRKQV
+103 PQTLSEEFKKQKHQT
-115 LHLLPWSHYERLIR
+115 LSDESSLLPQKGQTQPAQFELRLLPWSHYERLIR

-141 EAYEQGWSFRTLNRN
+141 EAFEQGWSYRTLNRN
-156 INTLYYERLLMSKKK
+156 INTLYYERLLMSTKK
-171 QPVVNEMQDKTK
+171 QPVVDEMQDKTK

-334 LPDKEDLR
+334 LPNKEDLR

-356 PEETGISVTNGYAQ
+356 PEEN
-370 PDSCFMFA
+370 
-378 YDLEQDKLL
+378 DK
-387 WRSADQSYNSMNF
+387 
-400 VVKGDVIL
+400 
-408 CGYGFTAEDDYL
+408 E
-420 YQINRNTGEILDRLE
+420 
-435 LKKMPDL
+435 
-442 LVEQDGK
+442 
-449 LYVHTYSYDY
+449 
-459 VIDF
+459 

>member
-1 MKQMEHSYKGEEK
+1 MNEPGKKYNDEDNM
-14 FLVNDLKTIVSKAR
+14 LVNDLRSIVSKAR

-41 RNWRIGKRIVEEEQ
+41 RNWRIGQRIVEEEQ
-55 NGEARAEYGKHI
+55 NGTSRAEYGKHV

-73 ALTEEFGKGFSETN
+73 ALTKEFGKGFSYTN
-87 LINFKKFFLLF
+87 IANYKRFYLTFSDLQIL
-98 KELEI
+98 
-103 HQTVSEEFRKQV
+103 QTVSEEFKKQKHQT
-115 LHLLPWSHYERLIR
+115 LSDESSLLPQKGQTPPAQFELRFLPWSHYERLIR

-141 EAYEQGWSFRTLNRN
+141 EAFEQGWSFRTLNRN
-156 INTLYYERLLMSKKK
+156 INTLYYERLLMSTKK
-171 QPVVNEMQDKTK
+171 QPVVDEMQDKTK

-356 PEETGISVTNGYAQ
+356 PEEN
-370 PDSCFMFA
+370 
-378 YDLEQDKLL
+378 DK
-387 WRSADQSYNSMNF
+387 
-400 VVKGDVIL
+400 
-408 CGYGFTAEDDYL
+408 E
-420 YQINRNTGEILDRLE
+420 
-435 LKKMPDL
+435 
-442 LVEQDGK
+442 
-449 LYVHTYSYDY
+449 
-459 VIDF
+459 

>member
-1 MKQMEHSYKGEEK
+1 MKEPGKKYNDEDNM
-14 FLVNDLKTIVSKAR
+14 LVNDLRSIVSKAR

-41 RNWRIGKRIVEEEQ
+41 RNWRIGQRIVEQEQ
-55 NGEARAEYGKHI
+55 NGASRAEYGKHV
-67 IEVASA
+67 IEIASA
-73 ALTEEFGKGFSETN
+73 ALTEEFGKGFSYTN
-87 LINFKKFFLLF
+87 IANYKRFYLTFNNLQIL
-98 KELEI
+98 
-103 HQTVSEEFRKQV
+103 QTVSEEFNNPIQQTLPAKSSTPHKEDKAESTQSELR
-115 LHLLPWSHYERLIR
+115 LLPWSHYERLIR

-141 EAYEQGWSFRTLNRN
+141 EAFNEGWSYRTLNRN

-288 YDKMKKGPD
+288 YDKIKKGTD

-356 PEETGISVTNGYAQ
+356 PEEN
-370 PDSCFMFA
+370 
-378 YDLEQDKLL
+378 DK
-387 WRSADQSYNSMNF
+387 
-400 VVKGDVIL
+400 
-408 CGYGFTAEDDYL
+408 E
-420 YQINRNTGEILDRLE
+420 
-435 LKKMPDL
+435 
-442 LVEQDGK
+442 
-449 LYVHTYSYDY
+449 
-459 VIDF
+459 